1 MALTKIKT
9 SNLETSIDL
18 TGINDTATSQIL
30 TVSDTGIDVTGTVTA
45 DGLTVDGDAEVQG
58 LRIDA
63 VADVELEF
71 GYADTTHSK
80 IIGDIVTAS
89 PTAGQLKFQTS
100 TSGTLYER
108 MRIATNGDISFYDA
122 AGSAAKF
129 FWDAS
134 EESLGIGT
142 SSPEDSLHI
151 SQSYP
156 IIKLTDTDTG
166 VDHRIIGHGGSG
178 GFNFVIDSNEVATD
192 PYIGFQVSNSTAMRI
207 DSSGNV
213 GIGTDNP
220 TRPLH
225 QHVTSGTNYHLFT
238 NTTTGSAVNDG
249 IAIGLNAGS
258 DGYMWSFEAGN
269 LVLGTNNT
277 ERMRIDSSGNVGI
290 GTSSPAYKLDVSSTA
305 GANSISLTRSTSAT
319 NNNDSFGNLYWTNSS
334 GNNVASIAAARQSA
348 TDDAYLTFNTRTTS
362 GSNTERMRIDS
373 SGNVHIGGTGQ
384 NTGSSF
390 SFMNLGGDSYLNFNM
405 DGRTSAVTSTS
416 GCYIWSGQGAGGTY
430 PAGTLVLQS
439 RSNEN
444 RDIAFITGSTPAEA
458 MRIDSSGNVGIG
470 VTNPGFTLDL
480 GTGDLSTDGLTVAY
494 NYAGHAVYL
503 RNTHSI
509 GKLVQISGTGGGLA
523 GDISVTGTYSC
534 AFNTSS
540 DYRLKENVASI
551 SGATERLNQLNP
563 IRFNFI
569 GETERTVD
577 GFLAHEVADIVPEA
591 ITGEKD
597 AMRTEEY
604 EVTPAVEATY
614 DEDGNELT
622 PAVEAVMGTREVE
635 DYQGID
641 QSKLVPLLV
650 GALQEQQTLI
660 ESLTTRLEALEGV

>member
-30 TVSDTGIDVTGTVTA
+30 TVSDTGIDVTGTVIA
-45 DGLTVDGDAEVQG
+45 DGLTVDGTSTLSATDSATNTVTTG
-58 LRIDA
+58 LK
-63 VADVELEF
+63 V
-71 GYADTTHSK
+71 GHN
-80 IIGDIVTAS
+80 
-89 PTAGQLKFQTS
+89 
-100 TSGTLYER
+100 TSGTTANGFGSALEFEAENSTYSNVNTYAKFESVVTDQIAIHSDLNVYTKYNNSLKKR
-108 MRIATNGDISFYDA
+108 MSFNDNGDINFYEDT
-122 AGSAAKF
+122 GTTAKF

-134 EESLGIGT
+134 AESLGIGAT
-142 SSPEDSLHI
+142 SAYRNGKLVVKAASVSQTSTTANLHI
-151 SQSYP
+151 ST
-156 IIKLTDTDTG
+156 TDSQAANL
-166 VDHRIIGHGGSG
+166 GGSIGLG
-178 GFNFVIDSNEVATD
+178 GQIGGDETPFG
-192 PYIGFQVSNSTAMRI
+192 YISGRKENST
-207 DSSGNV
+207 SGN
-213 GIGTDNP
+213 
-220 TRPLH
+220 
-225 QHVTSGTNYHLFT
+225 Y
-238 NTTTGSAVNDG
+238 
-249 IAIGLNAGS
+249 AGYLAFATQ
-258 DGYMWSFEAGN
+258 D
-269 LVLGTNNT
+269 
-277 ERMRIDSSGNVGI
+277 
-290 GTSSPAYKLDVSSTA
+290 STA
-305 GANSISLTRSTSAT
+305 S
-319 NNNDSFGNLYWTNSS
+319 
-334 GNNVASIAAARQSA
+334 VA
-348 TDDAYLTFNTRTTS
+348 
-362 GSNTERMRIDS
+362 ERMRIDS

-416 GCYIWSGQGAGGTY
+416 GCYIWSGQGSGGSY

-439 RSNEN
+439 RSNQN

-569 GETERTVD
+569 GETERIVD